1 MTLEIQ
7 VMAWYRH
14 KNVLVFS
21 QLKGS
26 HYDIIWGYICT
37 NHKSDKM
44 PNKHQYFNLETFF
57 LFLIAILY
65 STLYYEKKV

>member
-14 KNVLVFS
+14 KNVLVFN

-26 HYDIIWGYICT
+26 HYDIILGYICT

-44 PNKHQYFNLETFF
+44 PNKHHYFNLEIF
-57 LFLIAILY
+57 LVFNSYIVFKT
-65 STLYYEKKV
+65 TL